1 MAFKL
6 QYPVLAITLVLCC
19 SVAALAQA
27 PKVDVAGVWKGSFE
41 TQMGAMETTI
51 TLQAGAGVAGTVK
64 IGEEMEG
71 KIENGRLDGD
81 KISFDV
87 TIGPGKLAFDGTVA
101 GDEMKL
107 TVTGTT
113 GNKYPMTCK
122 RQK

>member
-6 QYPVLAITLVLCC
+6 RYPVVAFALVLCC
-19 SVAALAQA
+19 SLAAFAQA
-27 PKVDVAGVWKGSFE
+27 PKVEVAGIWKGSFD

-51 TLQAGAGVAGTVK
+51 TVKAGPGVAGTVK
-64 IGEEMEG
+64 IGEMEG
-71 KIENGRLDGD
+71 NIENGKLDGD
-81 KISFDV
+81 KISFDIN
-87 TIGPGKLAFDGTVA
+87 IGPGKLAFEGTVA

-113 GNKYPMTCK
+113 GNKYTLTCK